1 MMNINRK
8 DLLNAAWIIG
18 ICFIL
23 GSCTIAGAIESL
35 LDNSLGND
43 GHYEQQRFNDNFE
56 RYIEIL
62 ENKGE

>member
-1 MMNINRK
+1 MNINRK

-43 GHYEQQRFNDNFE
+43 GHYE
-56 RYIEIL
+56 
-62 ENKGE
+62 